1 MLSVYE
7 QFISPRLK
15 VDITSLVYLFITF
28 SYVLIPVQ
36 LGTERR
42 SAAPTAVI
50 DRLNSLRTGFK
61 ACVRIATCSEAT
73 EN

>member
-1 MLSVYE
+1 MYE
-7 QFISPRLK
+7 QFIPPRLK
-15 VDITSLVYLFITF
+15 VDTTSLVYLFITF

-42 SAAPTAVI
+42 SAALTAVI
-50 DRLNSLRTGFK
+50 DRLNSLRNGFK
-61 ACVRIATCSEAT
+61 ACVRIETCSEAT